1 MMVKRKRG
9 LSGSDKVNA
18 GRRQFLKKG
27 CLVGLAATAS
37 NLPLFNIAR
46 GTSNSIKIG
55 YMHDKSGNL
64 ALFSEAADFTFAKIN
79 QLVKK
84 GVTLGGKNY
93 AIEIVIKDG
102 HSDSNQA
109 SVISSELVLRERCD
123 LILAASGRNMIAIGP
138 LADARGV
145 PAIST
150 MAPWESFIVGRNAVP
165 GPDFKGFPFHFHFFS
180 GVGSIMQNFVGMWE
194 TVRTNKT
201 VGTFWQDNAAGR
213 AFANPKV
220 GLPAYM
226 NKAGYKQVEGGFFQ
240 SSSEGFSNQI
250 SAFKNGGSEIV
261 SGFMYASQW
270 SIFWN
275 QAMQA
280 GFKPK
285 VCSIAQAFL
294 FPSDLNALGDSG
306 DGMSTEVWWTP
317 AFPYKSSL
325 TGQTAKEWAAE
336 WEKSTG
342 KQWTQ
347 PMGYLHALW
356 EVGFAALKS
365 AVDPK
370 DKNSLRDAIKNLEV
384 DTIIGPVKFKGTRIP
399 NVAVTETLGGQWRR
413 TKGGKFKYDLL
424 IVSNSTMPSVPVQD
438 KLKLLTEL

>member
-1 MMVKRKRG
+1 MK
-9 LSGSDKVNA
+9 
-18 GRRQFLKKG
+18 
-27 CLVGLAATAS
+27 
-37 NLPLFNIAR
+37 
-46 GTSNSIKIG
+46 
-55 YMHDKSGNL
+55 
-64 ALFSEAADFTFAKIN
+64 
-79 QLVKK
+79 
-84 GVTLGGKNY
+84 
-93 AIEIVIKDG
+93 
-102 HSDSNQA
+102 
-109 SVISSELVLRERCD
+109 
-123 LILAASGRNMIAIGP
+123 
-138 LADARGV
+138 
-145 PAIST
+145 
-150 MAPWESFIVGRNAVP
+150 
-165 GPDFKGFPFHFHFFS
+165 
-180 GVGSIMQNFVGMWE
+180 
-194 TVRTNKT
+194 
-201 VGTFWQDNAAGR
+201 
-213 AFANPKV
+213 
-220 GLPAYM
+220 
-226 NKAGYKQVEGGFFQ
+226 KAGYKEVEGGFFQ

-250 SAFKNGGSEIV
+250 SAFKNGGCEIV
-261 SGFMYASQW
+261 AGFMYASQW

-342 KQWTQ
+342 RQWTQ

-356 EVGFAALKS
+356 EVGFAALNS

-384 DTIIGPVKFKGTRIP
+384 NTIIGPVKFKGTRIP

-424 IVSNSTMPSVPVQD
+424 IVSNSTMPSIPVQD
-438 KLKLLTEL
+438 NLKPLTELQ